1 MPPECKPPPHY
12 RRRSDHHHI
21 AGDAPTTTFNPCTSP
36 EKTTICNLFTPTET
50 TTICKPYTPS
60 KTTTSSNPFT
70 HSFILHCLCT
80 RHHSSSSHIKVIP
93 LKRQVKVINDKEVEK
108 ALDEGYIC
116 EKFCE
121 MSVIDADYLR
131 GYNRCNI
138 CNAKKLAQRSDDETY
153 KGIHTCLRLSVTT
166 DSINESESALSIL
179 KNSDYSTTVTD
190 NPSGLNCTKNGS
202 ASIKKW
208 KREMEDI
215 QSPFLKL
222 QLASSYEPDMII
234 SEVAENGS
242 WNLSSSKVI
251 LLSLESI

>member
-12 RRRSDHHHI
+12 RR
-21 AGDAPTTTFNPCTSP
+21 APTTTTSP
-36 EKTTICNLFTPTET
+36 ETLRPPPSTPARHPRRPPSATSSRQPRQPPFANPT
-50 TTICKPYTPS
+50 RHRRRPPPATPS
-60 KTTTSSNPFT
+60 RTRSFFTASVPATTA
-70 HSFILHCLCT
+70 H
-80 RHHSSSSHIKVIP
+80 RVIP

-190 NPSGLNCTKNGS
+190 NPSGLNCTK
-202 ASIKKW
+202 K
-208 KREMEDI
+208 
-215 QSPFLKL
+215 
-222 QLASSYEPDMII
+222 
-234 SEVAENGS
+234 
-242 WNLSSSKVI
+242 
-251 LLSLESI
+251 